1 MTDKHDA
8 FADLPFLESWNCPR
22 CSQHNEED
30 TLKCVYCGL
39 DYDDRRYQ
47 FEDDRRFE

>member
-1 MTDKHDA
+1 MSDPNDHFEEMA
-8 FADLPFLESWNCPR
+8 YLEPWDCPR

-47 FEDDRRFE
+47 FGE